1 MRAWLP
7 ILGLTTLIFACSQSV
22 LRPYQVLRP
31 DQTRSGDN
39 ANAEASGAAKTETAA
54 DTVDDGDK
62 PEESMAT
69 TPNNST
75 PTTPVENTPPPAN
88 PVPATGSVSVSLN
101 IIPPTPAGPYRNR
114 GHIRSVWITDANNKY
129 IKTIHAFAGQRA
141 VHLKRWQNF
150 TARAL
155 DATTGATQTTPA
167 AGIPVTASWDL
178 KDKAGAQMLT
188 GNYKLWMEFTES
200 NTPALDAGKT
210 PADPNQAI
218 DNTNGY
224 EYFALPFTVSPA
236 GTMKTDASNPVFKD
250 IAVKHVP

>member
-1 MRAWLP
+1 MKAWLP
-7 ILGLTTLIFACSQSV
+7 VFSLTALIFGCSQTV
-22 LRPYQVLRP
+22 LRPYQVSKP
-31 DQTRSGDN
+31 EPTEVNPSADPT
-39 ANAEASGAAKTETAA
+39 GAATQDSSSDSEEKGE
-54 DTVDDGDK
+54 K
-62 PEESMAT
+62 PEDAT
-69 TPNNST
+69 TMTPNNST
-75 PTTPVENTPPPAN
+75 TPTPTPNTPAPAN
-88 PVPATGSVSVSLN
+88 PVPATGSVAVTLN

-141 VHLKRWQNF
+141 VHLKRWQVF

-167 AGIPVTASWDL
+167 AGIPVTATWDL

-218 DNTNGY
+218 DNAAGY
-224 EYFALPFTVSPA
+224 EYFVVPFSVAPT
-236 GTMKTDASNPVFKD
+236 GTMKTDSSNVVFKD
-250 IAVKHVP
+250 VAVKHVP